1 MASSDDEARWKLL
14 TAAADLYASVS
25 RAFRQEPD
33 SPRTVGNE
41 RERHAAAL
49 VRVAQFFCALG
60 DRRLGDR
67 FFELSSAIAELSQ
80 GTLHPLLRQAR
91 PQSRPADP
99 SQLWRARARV
109 ALALEALIRTGLS
122 PSEAAAEVA
131 RKVPKIGNLAGAKA
145 RMSKLPTTM
154 LGWRKQI
161 SAGRV
166 KNFQAQELLQEGLE
180 RMRGLTRAEL
190 REFAK
195 RQGDELGELP
205 GELTAA
211 HNTR

>member
-99 SQLWRARARV
+99 SQLWRAHV

-166 KNFQAQELLQEGLE
+166 KNFQAKELLQEAFSRIDHLE
-180 RMRGLTRAEL
+180 WGRPGPRA
-190 REFAK
+190 
-195 RQGDELGELP
+195 
-205 GELTAA
+205 
-211 HNTR
+211 